1 MDFCNLRCFC
11 VWSVQLAAELTDAE
25 ALALAQFMKRV
36 GFQEWRQNAIE
47 DDEAYL
53 MRDGCG
59 KIANALADVGYSP
72 R

>member
-36 GFQEWRQNAIE
+36 GFQGWRQNAIE

-53 MRDGCG
+53 MRDGCV

>member
-1 MDFCNLRCFC
+1 M
-11 VWSVQLAAELTDAE
+11 SGG
-25 ALALAQFMKRV
+25 KK
-36 GFQEWRQNAIE
+36 AI

-59 KIANALADVGYSP
+59 KIASALADVGYSP